1 MVLLA
6 GRGEIT
12 RSEADA
18 VCGGL
23 ASTKKNTK
31 VHRVVRESLG
41 AYRAVLLVSL
51 RLQGGECHTSHM
63 ADMSRRISL
72 FAKIYRGSYL
82 KEQEVALLLSRV
94 SNAEP

>member
-23 ASTKKNTK
+23 ASTKKK
-31 VHRVVRESLG
+31 YES
-41 AYRAVLLVSL
+41 A
-51 RLQGGECHTSHM
+51 
-63 ADMSRRISL
+63 
-72 FAKIYRGSYL
+72 
-82 KEQEVALLLSRV
+82 
-94 SNAEP
+94 